1 MSKEKVFI
9 VMSHKHSLK
18 PGRIRNLTTDD
29 WQVTETVEFV
39 NQLRNKHIQ
48 TSSVIA
54 DYINRKIISG
64 SKYNVTDYGKFEDL
78 VRTKYAKQLAELD
91 TVYREHQVPLE
102 VVENSTPAFSDQ
114 FGNVRAKTVFDV

>member
-9 VMSHKHSLK
+9 VLSHKHNLK
-18 PGRIRNLTTDD
+18 PGKTKALTADD

-48 TSSVIA
+48 MSSIIA

-64 SKYNVTDYGKFEDL
+64 SRYNVTDYAKFEDL
-78 VRTKYAKQLAELD
+78 IRTKYAKQLAELD
-91 TVYREHQVPLE
+91 TMYREQQAPAK
-102 VVENSTPAFSDQ
+102 VVENLTPVFSDQ
-114 FGNVRAKTVFDV
+114 FGNVRARTVFDV